1 MVKLLDDVLDY
12 YPLESGQDPTWTFF
26 PTEDVF
32 YLGLAG
38 EVASEA
44 KCSSITLPM
53 LSRETYDW
61 KSLLANTIETII
73 STHPQKHV
81 KDFDTAVMEF
91 SKEMFNY
98 GCSQTPE
105 LWFGNKHT
113 TESLSDERGLVLSL
127 PNKVIALASNNLG
140 HLAINERFFNFILI
154 PKYICVYYVRQM

>member
-12 YPLESGQDPTWTFF
+12 YPLKHGQDPTWTFY

-38 EVASEA
+38 EVASEV

-53 LSRETYDW
+53 LSRTKYDW
-61 KSLLANTIETII
+61 KSLLANTLETII
-73 STHPQKHV
+73 STRPQRHV
-81 KDFDTAVMEF
+81 KDFEAANVEF

-98 GCSQTPE
+98 GCAQNSE

-113 TESLSDERGLVLSL
+113 TESLSDDRGLVLSL

-140 HLAINERFFNFILI
+140 HLGINERFFNFILI
-154 PKYICVYYVRQM
+154 PKYICVYYVRQI